1 MSRYNMDFD
10 RSPAE
15 MSANETRSEVFR
27 LQWEVQK
34 LGPQIAEVGAE
45 LREELAALRREVR
58 EGREGHPDV
67 VALAEHIRETQAV
80 AHHART
86 LVEGLAEARMSGDQ
100 AEITSFLWE
109 LEQFAT
115 GGGLAALIAQ
125 IDSPVK

>member
-1 MSRYNMDFD
+1 MPRYNMDFD
-10 RSPAE
+10 QSPADIT
-15 MSANETRSEVFR
+15 ANETRS
-27 LQWEVQK
+27 
-34 LGPQIAEVGAE
+34 EVGAE

-67 VALAEHIRETQAV
+67 VALAEHIRETQGA
-80 AHHART
+80 AHPART